1 MVPYY
6 EEASDFTCKTYKT
19 TFNKVNE
26 IQAEVEN
33 KVGLVKRNVLQ
44 MKNDIQT

>member
-26 IQAEVEN
+26 IQTEVEN
-33 KVGLVKRNVLQ
+33 KVDLVKKNVLQ